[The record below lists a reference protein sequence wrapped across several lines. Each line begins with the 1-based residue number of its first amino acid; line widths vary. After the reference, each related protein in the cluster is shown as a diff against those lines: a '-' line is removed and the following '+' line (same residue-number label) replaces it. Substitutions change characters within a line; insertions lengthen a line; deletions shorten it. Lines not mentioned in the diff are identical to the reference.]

1 MVKDQ
6 IFIGTIFAAGILS
19 FFAPC
24 VVPLLPVYFSMF
36 LGDQKNKTAD
46 KYIVKLGLLEI
57 NLLVVAKTV
66 VFVTGIS
73 TSFLILG
80 FGAGSLGTI
89 INSKL
94 FILACGLIVIVLG
107 IHQTGLIHFNFL
119 YREKRLNLGSRK
131 SVLGTYLLGFSF
143 SFGWTPCIGPIL
155 AAVLGISATRGQAF
169 YGLWLMFIY
178 SLGLM
183 LPFLVVAVFSNILL
197 SRIKIINRHLNKIK
211 IVGGVVIIFMG
222 LLLMNNNINFVTKL
236 FGK

>member
-6 IFIGTIFAAGILS
+6 IFISTIFVAGILS

-36 LGDQKNKTAD
+36 LGDQKSKIED
-46 KYIVKLGLLEI
+46 KYIIKLGLFEI
-57 NLLVVAKTV
+57 NLIIVAKTI

-89 INSKL
+89 INSKV
-94 FILACGLIVIVLG
+94 FIWICGLIVIILG
-107 IHQTGLIHFNFL
+107 IHQTGLLHFNLL
-119 YREKRLNLGSRK
+119 YREKKLNISSKK

-143 SFGWTPCIGPIL
+143 SFGWTPCIGPLL
-155 AAVLGISATRGQAF
+155 AAVLGISVTRGQAF

-183 LPFLVVAVFSNILL
+183 LPFLIVSVFSSVLL
-197 SRIKIINRHLNKIK
+197 NRIRVLNKHLEKIK
-211 IVGGVVIIFMG
+211 IAGGIVIIFMG
-222 LLLMNNNINFVTKL
+222 LLLMNNNVNFVTKL
-236 FGK
+236 FIK